1 MKVIFLGTGEAFSE
15 RANTSILVDDRILLD
30 CGLTTLQQLMKIRFN
45 LDKIRAIYI
54 SHFHADHVFG
64 LPPLLMTFME
74 DGRRGKLEI
83 YSQKGAEEYI
93 RNLLMIAYRKTLDDL
108 GFEID
113 IHEIG
118 EREKFDEYEFSFSP
132 MRHSIPC
139 MAISIEKDGKK
150 VTYTGDGAP
159 TKKTVDIARNS
170 KLLISEAY
178 MEGFD
183 THSSILEAARF
194 ARESDV
200 ERLALV
206 HISRKENIKERIE
219 EARKIFPSII
229 APEDLSVITF

>member
-1 MKVIFLGTGEAFSE
+1 MKVLFLGTGEAFGE

-30 CGLTTLQQLMKIRFN
+30 CGLTTLQQLMKLKFDLHGISVV
-45 LDKIRAIYI
+45 YI
-54 SHFHADHVFG
+54 SHFHADHYFG
-64 LPPLLMTFME
+64 LPSLFYACKEESRKNDLDIYTPKGGE
-74 DGRRGKLEI
+74 D
-83 YSQKGAEEYI
+83 YI
-93 RNLLMIAYRKTLDDL
+93 KNLLRLAYRKTLGDF
-108 GFEID
+108 GFKIN
-113 IHEIG
+113 IHEIEDG
-118 EREKFDEYEFSFSP
+118 VTDEYEFSFSP

-150 VTYTGDGAP
+150 VTYTGDGTP
-159 TKKTVDIARNS
+159 TKKTVEMARNS
-170 KLLISEAY
+170 NLLISEAY

-206 HISRKENIKERIE
+206 HISRKEDIEERVE

-229 APEDLSVITF
+229 VPEDLSVIIF